1 MTGNTLSLRQLNRT
15 LLHRQMLLARQPND
29 PYSAVGR
36 LGAMQSQLP
45 NPPYLGLWA
54 RLENFQRAD
63 LTALMESRQV
73 VRVPWNRSTL
83 HLVTDTNHQRFRP
96 LIAPAL
102 VRGMKSFHGRNL
114 DGVDLDLLVREAI
127 SHLAGAPRS
136 MGEVKDHLLKTFPDR
151 MGEALNYAARTLIPL
166 VQVPPGGT
174 WGVGSM
180 AKYALAEQWLGAP
193 GEAAPL
199 VDFFRHYLTGY
210 GPASVMDFQVWT
222 GLTSLQKPLAP
233 YRDTF
238 TIYRDE
244 DGRELWDLPGAEI
257 IDGDAPAPIR
267 LVPEYD
273 NLVIAHQD
281 RRRILADDDRKK
293 VFLTAARVLGTVLI
307 DGFAAGVWKLEKPT
321 KKSLRVAVEPFGT
334 LSPADRQAVAE
345 ESERL
350 ARWVDEAAA
359 CEVVIG

>member
-1 MTGNTLSLRQLNRT
+1 MTETTLTLRQLNRT
-15 LLHRQMLLARQPND
+15 LLHRQMLLARQTID
-29 PYSAVGR
+29 PYSAVRR

-54 RLENFQRAD
+54 RLDDFQRAD
-63 LTALMESRQV
+63 LTALMESRRV
-73 VRVPWNRSTL
+73 VRAPWNRSTL
-83 HLVTDTNHQRFRP
+83 HLVTDEDHQKFRP

-114 DGVDLDLLVREAI
+114 DGLDLDALVSEAI
-127 SHLAGAPRS
+127 PHLAEAPRS
-136 MGEVKDHLLKTFPDR
+136 MGEVKDHLLKIYPDR

-180 AKYALAEQWLGAP
+180 AKYALAEQWLGAS
-193 GEAAPL
+193 GEAASL
-199 VDFFRHYLTGY
+199 ADFFRHYLTGY

-222 GLTSLQKPLAP
+222 GLTGLQKPLAAH
-233 YRDTF
+233 RDAF
-238 TIYRDE
+238 TVYRDE
-244 DGRELWDLPGAEI
+244 GGRELWDVPGGDI
-257 IDGDAPAPIR
+257 INGDAPAPVR

-293 VFLTAARVLGTVLI
+293 VFLTAARVLGTVLV
-307 DGFAAGVWKLEKPT
+307 DGFVAGVWKLEKPT
-321 KKSLRVAVEPFGT
+321 KKLLRVVVEPFGA
-334 LSPADRQAVAE
+334 LSPSDRQAVAD